1 MAQFYYALDLK
12 DEPGVIEEYE
22 RWHQPEN
29 IWPEVVDS
37 LRSMG
42 IDDMQILRCGNRLVM
57 VVEVGPTYRAQDRA
71 AAHDA
76 GHPRVQAWEEL
87 MWRFQRPLPFAA
99 IGEKWV
105 PMKSVF
111 ALSGVLALRGG
122 KP

>member
-1 MAQFYYALDLK
+1 MAQLHYALDLQ
-12 DEPGVIEEYE
+12 DEPGLIEEYE

-37 LRSMG
+37 LRAAG

-57 VVEVGPTYRAQDRA
+57 VMEVGPTYHATDR

-76 GHPRVQAWEEL
+76 GNTRVQAWEEL

-105 PMKSVF
+105 PMKRVF
-111 ALSGVLALRGG
+111 SLKGVLALRGSR
-122 KP
+122 P